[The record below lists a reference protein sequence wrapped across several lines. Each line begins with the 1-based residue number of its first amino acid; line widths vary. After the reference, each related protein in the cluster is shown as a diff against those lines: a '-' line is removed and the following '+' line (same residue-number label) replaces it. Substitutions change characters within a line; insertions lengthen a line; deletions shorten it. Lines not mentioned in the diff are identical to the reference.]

1 MTGAGIEALQRD
13 FQAQIEALTH
23 RVGVL
28 EDVHAIRCLQH
39 AYGYFIDKCLYDE
52 TVDLFA
58 EDSEV
63 RFMGGIFR
71 GKAGARRLYCERFR
85 KNFTGD
91 HNGPVYG
98 FLLDHP
104 QMQDIVDVAA
114 DRNTAHGRFRCM
126 MQAGR
131 HEKAA
136 GQTRQWWEGGL
147 YENTYVKQ
155 AGVWRIKILNYRPVW
170 HATFEDGWAHTP
182 PNFVPFFNDTWPENP
197 VGPDELIE
205 PTPVLW
211 PDTDVLPFH
220 YAHPVTGRPIEIPAA
235 ARQS

>member
-1 MTGAGIEALQRD
+1 MVEARIEALQKQ
-13 FQAQIEALTH
+13 FEALAH
-23 RVGVL
+23 RVGEL
-28 EDVHAIRCLQH
+28 EDVHAIRRLHH

-71 GKAGARRLYCERFR
+71 GKAGAHRLYCDRFR
-85 KNFTGD
+85 KNFTAG

-104 QMQDIVDVAA
+104 QMQDIVDVAP
-114 DRNTAHGRFRCM
+114 DRSTAQGRFRCM

-131 HEKAA
+131 HEKAL

-155 AGVWRIKILNYRPVW
+155 EGVWKIKVLNYRPVW
-170 HATFEDGWAHTP
+170 HATFEAGWAHTP
-182 PNFVPFFNDTWPENP
+182 PNFVPFFSEVWPKDP
-197 VGPDELIE
+197 VGPDELIK

-220 YAHPVTGRPIEIPAA
+220 YVHPVTGRPVEIPAP
-235 ARQS
+235 ARQP

>member
-1 MTGAGIEALQRD
+1 MAEARIEALQKQ
-13 FQAQIEALTH
+13 FEALAH
-23 RVGVL
+23 RVGEL
-28 EDVHAIRCLQH
+28 EDVHAIRRLHH

-71 GKAGARRLYCERFR
+71 GKAGAHRLYCDRFR
-85 KNFTGD
+85 KNFTAG

-104 QMQDIVDVAA
+104 QMQDIVDVAP
-114 DRNTAHGRFRCM
+114 DRSTAQGRFRCM

-131 HEKAA
+131 HEKAFD
-136 GQTRQWWEGGL
+136 QTRQWWEGGL
-147 YENTYVKQ
+147 YENRYVKQ
-155 AGVWRIKILNYRPVW
+155 EGVWKIKVLNYRPVW
-170 HATFEDGWAHTP
+170 HATFEAGWAHTP
-182 PNFVPFFNDTWPENP
+182 PNFVPFFSEVWPKDP
-197 VGPDELIE
+197 VGPDELIK

-220 YAHPVTGRPIEIPAA
+220 YVHPVTGRPVEIPAP
-235 ARQS
+235 ARQP

>member
-1 MTGAGIEALQRD
+1 MADGQMEALQRQ
-13 FQAQIEALTH
+13 FQELTD

-28 EDVHAIRCLQH
+28 EDVHAIRRLQH

-52 TVDLFA
+52 TVDLYA
-58 EDSEV
+58 EESEV

-71 GKAGARRLYCERFR
+71 GKKGARRLYCDRFR
-85 KNFTGD
+85 KNFTGG

-104 QMQDIVDVAA
+104 QFQDIVDISP
-114 DRNTAHGRFRCM
+114 DRKIALARFRCV

-131 HEKAA
+131 HEKAG

-147 YENTYVKQ
+147 YENTYVKEG
-155 AGVWRIKILNYRPVW
+155 GVWKIKVLNYRPVW
-170 HATFEDGWAHTP
+170 HATFENGWAHTP
-182 PNFVPFFNDTWPENP
+182 PNFVPFYTEVFPNDPL
-197 VGPDELIE
+197 GPDELIT

-220 YAHPVTGRPIEIPAA
+220 YAHPVTGRPIAIPAP
-235 ARQS
+235 ARQP